1 MCYNIIKEGENK
13 TFQINLE
20 SAPDREVRKEE
31 KNMATYEDIKC
42 LPLVNDV
49 DEKKVSEIKES
60 ILANGWQ
67 GAPILY
73 TNLGLVTGSHRLAAL
88 QEIEEDDD
96 VLDDD
101 VLFEDIAEDVTD
113 IINDYCEKN
122 DMTWEDLDFSY
133 LREIF
138 AGTWVEE
145 YKDEIREW

>member
-1 MCYNIIKEGENK
+1 
-13 TFQINLE
+13 
-20 SAPDREVRKEE
+20 
-31 KNMATYEDIKC
+31 MATYFDISS
-42 LPLVNDV
+42 LPTVNEV
-49 DEKKVSEIKES
+49 DQNKVEEIKKS
-60 ILANGWQ
+60 IVANGWQ

-88 QEIEEDDD
+88 QGIEEAGE
-96 VLDDD
+96 DDD
-101 VLFEDIAEDVTD
+101 VLFENIAEDVTD

-145 YKDEIREW
+145 YKDELEW

>member
-1 MCYNIIKEGENK
+1 
-13 TFQINLE
+13 
-20 SAPDREVRKEE
+20 
-31 KNMATYEDIKC
+31 MATYFDISS
-42 LPLVNDV
+42 LPTVNEV
-49 DEKKVSEIKES
+49 DQNKVEEIKES

-88 QEIEEDDD
+88 QEIEETGE
-96 VLDDD
+96 DDD

-113 IINDYCEKN
+113 IINSYCEEH
-122 DMTWEDLDFSY
+122 DIYWDELDFGN
-133 LREIF
+133 LGEIF

>member
-1 MCYNIIKEGENK
+1 
-13 TFQINLE
+13 
-20 SAPDREVRKEE
+20 
-31 KNMATYEDIKC
+31 MATYEDIKC

-88 QEIEEDDD
+88 REIEETGE
-96 VLDDD
+96 DDD
-101 VLFEDIAEDVTD
+101 VLFENVAEDVTD
-113 IINDYCEKN
+113 IINSYCEEN
-122 DMTWEDLDFSY
+122 DIYWDELDFGN
-133 LREIF
+133 LGEIF

>member
-1 MCYNIIKEGENK
+1 
-13 TFQINLE
+13 
-20 SAPDREVRKEE
+20 
-31 KNMATYEDIKC
+31 MATYFDISS
-42 LPLVNDV
+42 LPTVNEV
-49 DEKKVSEIKES
+49 DQNKVEEIKKS
-60 ILANGWQ
+60 ILENGWL

-73 TNLGLVTGSHRLAAL
+73 TNMGLVTGSHRLAAL
-88 QEIEEDDD
+88 QEIEETGE
-96 VLDDD
+96 DDD

-138 AGTWVEE
+138 AGTWVDE

>member
-1 MCYNIIKEGENK
+1 
-13 TFQINLE
+13 
-20 SAPDREVRKEE
+20 
-31 KNMATYEDIKC
+31 MATYFDISS

-49 DEKKVSEIKES
+49 DEKKVSEIKKS

-88 QEIEEDDD
+88 QEIEEEED
-96 VLDDD
+96 DDD

-113 IINDYCEKN
+113 IVNDYCEKN
-122 DMTWEDLDFSY
+122 NMTWEDLDFSY

-145 YKDEIREW
+145 YEIREW